1 MTGGIWRG
9 YREILQLDT
18 PVIMATLTEMRVR
31 AAKPAEKPYKLFD
44 ERGLF
49 ILVTPAGGRLWRF
62 RYWLGGVEK
71 LLTLG
76 TYPDVSLKRAREKR
90 DDARRALADGI
101 DPGAKRRAESDAKTN
116 TFLAVADEWLL
127 TKKASLTESTWER
140 DRQQIHKWVVPYL
153 GGKPIAS
160 IEAPDLLDVLKRIES
175 KGVIDTAHRTR
186 EVCGRIFRYAIATG
200 RARHDIAADL
210 VGALAPRT
218 TTHHAAITDPA
229 GVGAL
234 LRAIDGYDG
243 QQATGAALKLAP
255 YVFVRPGELRA
266 AEWSE
271 MVLDGDEPLWRIPA
285 ERIKMREAHIVPLA
299 RQSVDILR
307 ALRPITGSQ
316 HFVFPA
322 IGGGGRPMSENTL
335 NGAIRRLGYSG
346 EEMTSHGSRS
356 MASTLLNEQGVHPDL
371 IELQLAHVER
381 NTVRAAYNRA
391 QRLAERRTMMQ
402 CWADY
407 IDKLKAGSSS
417 QTVTDGGS
425 ASGAKE

>member
-1 MTGGIWRG
+1 
-9 YREILQLDT
+9 
-18 PVIMATLTEMRVR
+18 MATLTEMRVL

-49 ILVTPAGGRLWRF
+49 MVVTPAGGRLWRF

-90 DDARRALADGI
+90 DDGRRALADGI

-127 TKKASLTESTWER
+127 TKKASLTESRWER

-153 GGKPIAS
+153 GNKPIAS
-160 IEAPDLLDVLKRIES
+160 NEAPDLLEVLKRIES

-243 QQATGAALKLAP
+243 QPATGAALKLAP

-271 MVLDGDEPLWRIPA
+271 IVLDGNEPLWRIPA
-285 ERIKMREAHIVPLA
+285 ERMKMACAKYP
-299 RQSVDILR
+299 
-307 ALRPITGSQ
+307 
-316 HFVFPA
+316 
-322 IGGGGRPMSENTL
+322 
-335 NGAIRRLGYSG
+335 RLL
-346 EEMTSHGSRS
+346 T
-356 MASTLLNEQGVHPDL
+356 A
-371 IELQLAHVER
+371 
-381 NTVRAAYNRA
+381 
-391 QRLAERRTMMQ
+391 
-402 CWADY
+402 
-407 IDKLKAGSSS
+407 
-417 QTVTDGGS
+417 
-425 ASGAKE
+425 

>member
-1 MTGGIWRG
+1 
-9 YREILQLDT
+9 
-18 PVIMATLTEMRVR
+18 MALLTEMRVR
-31 AAKPAEKPYKLFD
+31 GAKPAEKPYKLFD

-49 ILVTPAGGRLWRF
+49 MLVTPAGGRLWRF
-62 RYWLGGVEK
+62 RYWIGGVEK

-90 DDARRALADGI
+90 DDARRAISDGI

-127 TKKASLTESTWER
+127 TKKASLTESTWAR

-153 GGKPIAS
+153 GSKPIGS
-160 IEAPDLLDVLKRIES
+160 IEAPDLLEVLKRIEA

-200 RARHDIAADL
+200 RAKHDIAADL

-218 TTHHAAITDPA
+218 TTHHAAITDPVK
-229 GVGAL
+229 VGAL
-234 LRAIDGYDG
+234 LRAIDAYDG
-243 QQATGAALKLAP
+243 QATTGAALKLAP

-285 ERIKMREAHIVPLA
+285 ERMKMREAHIVPLA
-299 RQSVDILR
+299 QQSVDILK
-307 ALRPITGSQ
+307 ALVPITGRQ
-316 HFVFPA
+316 QYVFPA

-346 EEMTSHGSRS
+346 EEMTSHGFRS
-356 MASTLLNEQGVHPDL
+356 MASTLLNERGVHPDL

-381 NTVRAAYNRA
+381 NSVRAAYNRA
-391 QRLAERRTMMQ
+391 QRLTERRVMMQ
-402 CWADY
+402 NWADY
-407 IDKLKAGSSS
+407 LDNLKAAPNPPA
-417 QTVTDGGS
+417 VPRRND
-425 ASGAKE
+425 E